1 MYWSCEDVLEELA
14 VTSELLG
21 SETKQQYNLKTVKFV
36 QSLSSNVSDATATV
50 LSSWRA
56 WEMFNTSILLTFDC
70 AGILHWILYQ

>member
-1 MYWSCEDVLEELA
+1 MEELA

-21 SETKQQYNLKTVKFV
+21 SEIKQQYNLKTVKFV

-50 LSSWRA
+50 LSSWRS

-70 AGILHWILYQ
+70 AGILH